1 MAQKW
6 IRLVAVTDVP
16 KHGGI
21 VAEVGN
27 RGFTVF
33 NVDNGPFVMANICSR
48 ARVRICDGY
57 LDIHELECPL
67 YQQEVKVRHMNAPC
81 EPLKEDLR
89 IRPTR
94 VEGEGLFV
102 AHGRDCLGNRLP
114 SFRLSLN
121 SRHQS
126 L

>member
-1 MAQKW
+1 MQKW

-16 KHGGI
+16 KHGAI

-33 NVDNGPFVMANICSR
+33 NVDNGLFVTDNICSR
-48 ARVRICDGY
+48 GLVQICDGY
-57 LDIHELECPL
+57 LDIHELERPF
-67 YQQEVKVRHMNAPC
+67 YQEEVKARHMKALC

-94 VEGEGLFV
+94 VDGDDLFV
-102 AHGRDCLGNRLP
+102 ALG
-114 SFRLSLN
+114 
-121 SRHQS
+121 
-126 L
+126 